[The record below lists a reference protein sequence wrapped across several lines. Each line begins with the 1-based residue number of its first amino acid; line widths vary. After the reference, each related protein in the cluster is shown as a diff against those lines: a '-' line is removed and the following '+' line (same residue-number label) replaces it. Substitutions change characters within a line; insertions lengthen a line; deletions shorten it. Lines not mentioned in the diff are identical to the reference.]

1 MEKRI
6 QELDLRLAG
15 WQMRREH
22 FKNELEISIADVRK
36 DRESLSDMTEES
48 MYGSLWRDEDIQSM
62 YFNLSMALQADRYV
76 QRIQAKIKKILEAH

>member
-1 MEKRI
+1 
-6 QELDLRLAG
+6 
-15 WQMRREH
+15 MRREH
-22 FKNELEISIADVRK
+22 FENKLEISIADVRK

-48 MYGSLWRDEDIQSM
+48 MHGGLWLDEDIQSM